1 MNEALNA
8 GRVIMPPA
16 SVASTATATLN
27 FDTLGYDYLVAD
39 FTYGT
44 QSTTDA
50 ALTVLKWAEGDTTSS
65 YADIVAFTGGTATST
80 SVGYVIPAVTVSGLG
95 GGIQFQMDLR
105 KRKRYLKLSFTP
117 GTAVVAGC
125 VVTMTRPEI
134 SKLTAA
140 SKSVSNISATN
151 AAVNLLVNG

>member
-1 MNEALNA
+1 MNESLIA

-44 QSTTDA
+44 QATTDA
-50 ALTVLKWAEGDTTSS
+50 ALTTLKWSEGDTTSS

-80 SVGYVIPAVTVSGLG
+80 TVGYVIPAVTVTGLG

-117 GTAVVAGC
+117 GTTVVAAC
-125 VVTMTRPEI
+125 VVNAGRSEI
-134 SKLTAA
+134 AKITAA
-140 SKSVSNISATN
+140 DKSISNISATN